1 MFLDCGK
8 EREKKMYNQK
18 MKIMEKIISLRYDI
32 DNYREARQFAK
43 VAELRLEIARL
54 EALLWE
60 TY

>member
-1 MFLDCGK
+1 
-8 EREKKMYNQK
+8 MYNQK
-18 MKIMEKIISLRYDI
+18 MKIMETIISLRYDI
-32 DNYREARQFAK
+32 DNYREARMFAK